1 MTDFKVGDQVT
12 IMPSGTKG
20 HIIDI
25 DLKST
30 YPIVVNCSHHP
41 SKYEGSYTL
50 EGFRYLSKS
59 LDSQRHYITKDVVVS
74 AQNTQPAIETS
85 PYWSIIKTNSLF
97 IHLTHA
103 SHGSHIIPIT
113 SITIIY
119 NERNSVTL
127 DTKMHVYN
135 LGPIQFEE
143 VAYLVFTQQQSNSI

>member
-12 IMPSGTKG
+12 IMPRGTKG

-30 YPIVVNCSHHP
+30 YPIVVNCLHHP

-74 AQNTQPAIETS
+74 AQTTKSDTKTS
-85 PYWSIIKTNSLF
+85 PYWSIVNANSLF
-97 IHLTHA
+97 IYLTHA
-103 SHGSHIIPIT
+103 SHGRRIIPIT
-113 SITIIY
+113 DIISIET
-119 NERNSVTL
+119 ERNSVTL
-127 DTKMHVYN
+127 DTKMHAYD
-135 LGPIQFEE
+135 LGPIHFDEI
-143 VAYLVFTQQQSNSI
+143 ANLLFTQQQSNSI

>member
-30 YPIVVNCSHHP
+30 YPIVVNWLHSP

-50 EGFRYLSKS
+50 EGFRYLSRS
-59 LDSQRHYITKDVVVS
+59 PDSQRHYITKDVAAS
-74 AQNTQPAIETS
+74 AQTTQPDTKTS
-85 PYWSIIKTNSLF
+85 PYWSIVNANSLF
-97 IHLTHA
+97 IYLTHA
-103 SHGSHIIPIT
+103 SHGRRIIPIT

-119 NERNSVTL
+119 NEKNSVTL
-127 DTKMHVYN
+127 NTKMHTYDIGPTQFDEIAN
-135 LGPIQFEE
+135 L
-143 VAYLVFTQQQSNSI
+143 LFTQQQSNSI

>member
-30 YPIVVNCSHHP
+30 YPIVVNWLHSP

-59 LDSQRHYITKDVVVS
+59 LDSQKHYITKDVVVS
-74 AQNTQPAIETS
+74 TQTTESVTKTS
-85 PYWSIIKTNSLF
+85 PYWSIVKANSLF
-97 IHLTHA
+97 IYLTHA
-103 SHGSHIIPIT
+103 SHGSRIIPIT
-113 SITIIY
+113 SVTIIRT
-119 NERNSVTL
+119 NRDSVIL
-127 DTKMHVYN
+127 DTKSITLD
-135 LGPIQFEE
+135 LGPIQFNE
-143 VAYLVFTQQQSNSI
+143 VANLLFAKHQSNSI